1 MNDIENI
8 DSKRKRDA
16 KRDGKM
22 EQDERI
28 GEIRQKMRKKEIG
41 GI

>member
-28 GEIRQKMRKKEIG
+28 GEKENKKKETRVIQR
-41 GI
+41 